1 MPASGDDATAT
12 FRGVVTVSHHTF
24 YLGDDGRFP
33 SPPLPETTTGLVD
46 AATDAAVIR
55 TGIHTG
61 VIDVTCQALSGP
73 PPLDLAG
80 WDAAAEIGI
89 RASIGQVTVASLG
102 FDLPEQFPVLT
113 PAGPGEYRARV
124 HARGRDTDIDGTAS
138 TPIELYLIQVG
149 RHRSIRRSCICLQ
162 TGTAPSSSRPRNTR
176 PLNHRRPSTPA
187 ETSELTSCGRTSS
200 EPRTEAAHPGPA
212 TDPGQRRSPTAR
224 HGVIERPAPSLDA

>member
-24 YLGDDGRFP
+24 YLVDDGRFP

-138 TPIELYLIQVG
+138 TPIELYLIQVWPAPLDSPIVHLLTD
-149 RHRSIRRSCICLQ
+149 RY
-162 TGTAPSSSRPRNTR
+162 GTELLSAQEHQATQPP
-176 PLNHRRPSTPA
+176 PA
-187 ETSELTSCGRTSS
+187 EHHGRDERADLLRANLLRAQNRGRTS
-200 EPRTEAAHPGPA
+200 RPGY
-212 TDPGQRRSPTAR
+212 
-224 HGVIERPAPSLDA
+224 